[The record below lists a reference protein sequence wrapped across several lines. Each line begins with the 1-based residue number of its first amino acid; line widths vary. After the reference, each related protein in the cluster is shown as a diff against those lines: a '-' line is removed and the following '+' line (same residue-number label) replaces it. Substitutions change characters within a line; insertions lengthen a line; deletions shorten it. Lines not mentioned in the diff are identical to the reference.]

1 MKNKIIVCGF
11 IVVLC
16 FILTSCGTNNE
27 RLKDSKID
35 KIDFSLT
42 NDSIKD
48 FEKENIFISRREVVS
63 SIKHLLGEVDY
74 TKENEVNNT
83 ENLVGA
89 NTYTLDLSR
98 GTKFIERYQLYG
110 DFIKVGVNKKH
121 QKIYKV
127 SHKKIS
133 KLVQLLDVLVENN
146 DSRK

>member
-1 MKNKIIVCGF
+1 M
-11 IVVLC
+11 
-16 FILTSCGTNNE
+16 
-27 RLKDSKID
+27 
-35 KIDFSLT
+35 
-42 NDSIKD
+42 
-48 FEKENIFISRREVVS
+48 S
-63 SIKHLLGEVDY
+63 SIKHLLEEVDY

-83 ENLVGA
+83 ENLLGA